1 MWPDLASQLQTAGP
15 NPSPNMTNA
24 TRPGLV
30 PILAIA
36 GVLLFGGGGFWV
48 WSLIR
53 HSQAHAAQ
61 REAALAATTAAL
73 AQRPVDADAIGRGVA
88 SLRKI
93 EGFDDD
99 RELRAAEAQLE
110 LARDRAEVAEER
122 FVSLAAEPGASIA
135 EQRLAARILLRRHE
149 ADLGDRAA
157 AALANVFGYSNAAYQ
172 ADRRPADLLRA
183 WQAAERLG
191 RNDDAKRCAADLARD
206 HAGSA
211 EHRFVAAAMAFGA
224 NTGIAEAEQSLA
236 GLEDVP
242 AEFAAMA
249 AQAQLLAGDVPAAVR
264 TVDAALARSPGLA
277 LVRTVAANVFH
288 ACALGSAAG
297 SSDRATWAAR
307 RDAQL
312 DWLERLPDLADE
324 RRAFLRS
331 LRDVR

>member
-1 MWPDLASQLQTAGP
+1 VWPDLASQPQTAGP

-36 GVLLFGGGGFWV
+36 GVLLFGGGGFWI
-48 WSLIR
+48 WSQIR

-73 AQRPVDADAIGRGVA
+73 TQRPVDADAIGRCVA

-93 EGFDDD
+93 VGFDDD

-157 AALANVFGYSNAAYQ
+157 GALANVFGYSSAAYQ

-191 RNDDAKRCAADLARD
+191 RSDDAKRCAADLARD

-297 SSDRATWAAR
+297 SADRATWAAR

>member
-1 MWPDLASQLQTAGP
+1 MKNFA
-15 NPSPNMTNA
+15 
-24 TRPGLV
+24 RPGLV
-30 PILAIA
+30 PILAVA
-36 GVLLFGGGGFWV
+36 GVLLCGGGGFWI
-48 WSLIR
+48 WSQIR
-53 HSQAHAAQ
+53 SSRAHAAQ
-61 REAALAATTAAL
+61 REAALAATAAAV
-73 AQRPVDADAIGRGVA
+73 AQRPVDADAVGRCLA

-93 EGFDDD
+93 EHFDRD

-110 LARDRAEVAEER
+110 LLRDRAEVAEEH
-122 FVSLAAEPGASIA
+122 FVPLAAEPGASIA

-157 AALANVFGYSNAAYQ
+157 EVLATIASYSNAAYQ

-183 WQAAERLG
+183 WQAAERAG
-191 RNDDAKRCAADLARD
+191 HNDEARRCAAELARD
-206 HAGSA
+206 HADSP
-211 EHRFVAAAMAFGA
+211 EHRFVAAALAFGA
-224 NTGIAEAEQSLA
+224 DSGIAAAEQSLA

-249 AQAQLLAGDVPAAVR
+249 AQARLGAGDVPAAVR

-297 SSDRATWAAR
+297 SADRANWAAR

-312 DWLERLPDLADE
+312 DWLERRPDLGDE

>member
-1 MWPDLASQLQTAGP
+1 
-15 NPSPNMTNA
+15 MTNSK
-24 TRPGLV
+24 RPGFV

-36 GVLLFGGGGFWV
+36 GVLLVGVGGFWI
-48 WSLIR
+48 WSQIR
-53 HSQAHAAQ
+53 QSQAHAAQ

-73 AQRPVDADAIGRGVA
+73 AQRPVDADAIGRCVA
-88 SLRKI
+88 SLRKVV
-93 EGFDDD
+93 GFDDD

-122 FVSLAAEPGASIA
+122 FVALAAEPGASIA

-157 AALANVFGYSNAAYQ
+157 GMLATVSRYSEASYQ

-183 WQAAERLG
+183 WQAAERDG
-191 RNDDAKRCAADLARD
+191 RTDDAKRCAADLARD
-206 HAGSA
+206 HADSA
-211 EHRFVAAAMAFGA
+211 EHRFVAAALAFDGSGIGA
-224 NTGIAEAEQSLA
+224 AEQSLA
-236 GLEDVP
+236 GLDDAP
-242 AEFAAMA
+242 AEFSAMA
-249 AQAQLLAGDVPAAVR
+249 AQAQLVAGDVPAAVR
-264 TVDAALARSPGLA
+264 TVDAALARSPGLL

-297 SSDRATWAAR
+297 SADRANWAAR

-312 DWLERLPDLADE
+312 DWLERRPGLADE

>member
-1 MWPDLASQLQTAGP
+1 MS
-15 NPSPNMTNA
+15 NA
-24 TRPGLV
+24 KRPGFV
-30 PILAIA
+30 PILAVA
-36 GVLLFGGGGFWV
+36 GILLVGGGGFWI
-48 WSLIR
+48 WSQIR
-53 HSQAHAAQ
+53 QSQAHAAQ
-61 REAALAATTAAL
+61 REAVLAATTAAL
-73 AQRPVDADAIGRGVA
+73 AKRPIDADAIGRCVA
-88 SLRKI
+88 SFRKVA
-93 EGFDDD
+93 GFDDD
-99 RELRAAEAQLE
+99 RELRAAEAELE
-110 LARDRAEVAEER
+110 LARDRADVAEER
-122 FVSLAAEPGASIA
+122 FVALAAEPGASIA

-224 NTGIAEAEQSLA
+224 DTGIAEAEQSLA

-249 AQAQLLAGDVPAAVR
+249 AQAQLVAGDVPAAVR

-288 ACALGSAAG
+288 AWALGSAAG
-297 SSDRATWAAR
+297 SADRATWAAR